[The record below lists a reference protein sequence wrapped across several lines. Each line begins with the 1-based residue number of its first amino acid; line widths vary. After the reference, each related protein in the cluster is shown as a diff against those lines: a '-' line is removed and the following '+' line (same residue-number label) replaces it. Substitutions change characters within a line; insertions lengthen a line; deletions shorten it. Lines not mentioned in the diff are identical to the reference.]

1 MMKKFWKDYA
11 DLCKE
16 SGKFYKDHWF
26 GVIVLEAAI
35 IAGTFAWL
43 GRDEIK
49 NQIKEKF
56 HKKEEIEELD

>member
-11 DLCKE
+11 HLCKE
-16 SGKFYKDHWF
+16 SGKFYKEHWF
-26 GVIVLEAAI
+26 GVIVFEVVT

-56 HKKEEIEELD
+56 SKEEVEELE